1 MTTAQVFA
9 NYLGLTPANAP
20 WAYTAE
26 CPICLNAALPGGG
39 SSDYECCYGHQ
50 FDEPRMMLTATSPL
64 APEPTPGW
72 LEALVR
78 HERFWGL
85 RKNTNTKLYTAEF
98 KTTEAH
104 ACDFVFVNRPNDVL
118 ATALAFMS
126 ADPALRSA
134 CERAADYNEKESQ

>member
-1 MTTAQVFA
+1 
-9 NYLGLTPANAP
+9 
-20 WAYTAE
+20 
-26 CPICLNAALPGGG
+26 
-39 SSDYECCYGHQ
+39 
-50 FDEPRMMLTATSPL
+50 MMLTATSPL
-64 APEPTPGW
+64 SSEPTPGW

-134 CERAADYNEKESQ
+134 YERAADYNEKESQ